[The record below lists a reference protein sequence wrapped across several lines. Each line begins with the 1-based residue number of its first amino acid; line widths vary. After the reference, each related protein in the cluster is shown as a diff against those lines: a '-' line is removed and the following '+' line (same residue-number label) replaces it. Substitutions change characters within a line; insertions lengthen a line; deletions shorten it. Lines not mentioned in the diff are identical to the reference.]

1 MIVVTGATGNV
12 GRPLVQALAEAG
24 EQVTAVSRHTPEGLP
39 TGVLHRVAD
48 LAEPASLEPA
58 LAGAEALHLLIA
70 GSGAE
75 LDPQALL
82 GVAKAAGVRRVVLQ
96 SSQAAGTRP
105 GLASHDGLRGFE
117 AALRAS
123 GLEWTVLRPGG
134 FASNAFLWLESVR
147 AHRTVAAPFGEVGL
161 PLVDP
166 ADIAAVAAAVLTD
179 RSGAHAG
186 RTYQLTGPAAVSP
199 REQAEALGAAI
210 GEPVHFVDLSRE
222 QAREHLARFLPPT
235 VVDGTLAILGEP
247 TAEEQRPSPDVQA
260 VLGRA
265 PQPFTAWARRHAA
278 AFR

>member
-24 EQVTAVSRHTPEGLP
+24 ERVTAVSRNAAEGLP
-39 TGVLHRVAD
+39 VGVLHRVAD
-48 LAEPASLEPA
+48 LAEPASLETV
-58 LAGAEALHLLIA
+58 LAGAEALYLLIA

-75 LDPQALL
+75 LDPEAVL
-82 GVAKAAGVRRVVLQ
+82 GVVKAAGVRRVVLQ

-105 GLASHDGLRGFE
+105 GLASHDGLRAFE
-117 AALRAS
+117 AALRGS

-134 FASNAFLWLESVR
+134 FASNAYLWLESVK

-166 ADIAAVAAAVLTD
+166 ADIAAVAAAALRD
-179 RSGAHAG
+179 RTGAHAG
-186 RTYQLTGPAAVSP
+186 RTYQLTGPARVSP
-199 REQAEALGAAI
+199 REQAEALGAAV
-210 GEPVHFVDLSRE
+210 GEPVRFVELSRAE
-222 QAREHLARFLPPT
+222 ARGHLTRFLPE
-235 VVDGTLAILGEP
+235 VVAEGTLDILGEP
-247 TAEEQRPSPDVQA
+247 NAEELRLSPDVET

-265 PQPFTAWARRHAA
+265 PHSFADWARRHAA